1 MLRAHRQTPKAQ
13 ACQLFANSS
22 LMHGDAEA
30 LFDLAFQINAPPAHN
45 PIGFGVGTRPNHFRQ
60 LLLLCRAQQTGWIR
74 RATVEQARHALRIVT
89 VGPIPQRL
97 PIHAAVFCRRLA
109 VNPIQNQGNRQHPSR
124 RFPIPAPRRFL
135 AKLACGLVFARNP
148 YCHQSLPCL
157 DATESDHAARGN
169 PLESNLG
176 AVGIRQYLEPL
187 VEPVFHRDSYGY
199 RPERSA
205 IDAIRTARRRCWRF
219 DWVLDMDIKG
229 FFDTIDHELLLK
241 AVRHHTDC
249 RWVLLY
255 IERWLKAPV
264 MMEGGSLVSQER
276 GTPQGGVISP
286 LLANLFLHYAFDK
299 WMDRENPQ
307 VPFERYADDIICHC
321 RTEGEARRL
330 WRQVE
335 DRLAECGL
343 SLHPQ
348 KTKIVYCKDT
358 NRKGSFPTVA
368 FDFLGYRFQPRLA
381 IWRGGLFGVSYLP
394 AAAPKALKAFRR
406 RVRNWG
412 LQRRS
417 DKGLT
422 DLARMFNRQ
431 IEGWIGYFRCFYK
444 SALYPTLRLIDA
456 HLVRWVMRKYKRFKQ
471 RPRQARLWLARIVKS
486 TPGLFAHWS
495 LLYANG

>member
-1 MLRAHRQTPKAQ
+1 MTEARSFTIEKREVWEAFQHVKANQGAAGVDGQTLESFGERLGPNLYKLWNRMSSGSYMPSPVRRVMIPKADGGQ
-13 ACQLFANSS
+13 
-22 LMHGDAEA
+22 
-30 LFDLAFQINAPPAHN
+30 
-45 PIGFGVGTRPNHFRQ
+45 RPLGIPTVTDRI
-60 LLLLCRAQQTGWIR
+60 AQE
-74 RATVEQARHALRIVT
+74 VV
-89 VGPIPQRL
+89 RL
-97 PIHAAVFCRRLA
+97 
-109 VNPIQNQGNRQHPSR
+109 
-124 RFPIPAPRRFL
+124 
-135 AKLACGLVFARNP
+135 
-148 YCHQSLPCL
+148 
-157 DATESDHAARGN
+157 
-169 PLESNLG
+169 
-176 AVGIRQYLEPL
+176 YLEPL

-205 IDAIRTARRRCWRF
+205 IDAIRTARQRCWRY

-229 FFDTIDHELLLK
+229 FFDTIDHELLLR

-264 MMEGGSLVSQER
+264 MMADGSLVSQER

-321 RTEGEARRL
+321 RTEDEARRL
-330 WRQVE
+330 WQQVE
-335 DRLAECGL
+335 DRLAGCGL
-343 SLHPQ
+343 TLHPQ

-394 AAAPKALKAFRR
+394 AVSPKALKAFRR

-417 DKGLT
+417 DKGLI

-431 IEGWIGYFRCFYK
+431 IKGWIGYFRCFYK

-456 HLVRWVMRKYKRFKQ
+456 HLVRWVMRKHKRFKQ
-471 RPRQARLWLARIVKS
+471 RPRQARLWLARLVKS
-486 TPGLFAHWS
+486 TPELFAHWS